1 MSQFVEGFK
10 KTLAAGASLV
20 GKEFYIGKL
29 NSSGDL
35 VVAAAAADII
45 VGIIRTEAASGEA
58 AQYQF
63 LGTAKV
69 KLGGTVAVGDAI
81 TSDAAGKG
89 IATTTDGNRTIGIA
103 LEAGVANDIVEVQLM
118 LGWFHNG

>member
-10 KTLAAGASLV
+10 KTLLAGASLV
-20 GKEFYIGKL
+20 GKEFFIGKL
-29 NSSGDL
+29 NSSGDV
-35 VVAAAAADII
+35 VVAAAATDLIC
-45 VGIIRTEAASGEA
+45 GIIRTEAGSGEGVA
-58 AQYQF
+58 YQF

-69 KLGGTVAVGDAI
+69 KLGGTVAVGDFI
-81 TSDAAGKG
+81 TSDSAGKG
-89 IATTTDGNRTIGIA
+89 IATTTDGNRTIGMA